1 MAQNALMSNVVAI
14 SEMLQEVE
22 INEENT
28 KRAISEASQAGNDI
42 LVKVEELKEMTTLA
56 VEENNKVLHAIVFYE
71 RSNIFFVDCQIKLFL
86 NFFTICRWKGRF
98 WLKNLF
104 LQQKHRSFNVCCPT
118 FLKKQKV
125 LCWLLIR

>member
-56 VEENNKVLHAIVFYE
+56 VGENNKVLHAIVFFYE
-71 RSNIFFVDCQIKLFL
+71 CSNICFL
-86 NFFTICRWKGRF
+86 
-98 WLKNLF
+98 
-104 LQQKHRSFNVCCPT
+104 
-118 FLKKQKV
+118 
-125 LCWLLIR
+125 

>member
-56 VEENNKVLHAIVFYE
+56 VGENNKVLHAIVF
-71 RSNIFFVDCQIKLFL
+71 L
-86 NFFTICRWKGRF
+86 
-98 WLKNLF
+98 
-104 LQQKHRSFNVCCPT
+104 
-118 FLKKQKV
+118 
-125 LCWLLIR
+125 

>member
-56 VEENNKVLHAIVFYE
+56 VEENNKVLHAIVFFMKLQHL
-71 RSNIFFVDCQIKLFL
+71 FFVDCQIKLFL
-86 NFFTICRWKGRF
+86 S
-98 WLKNLF
+98 F
-104 LQQKHRSFNVCCPT
+104 LYNM
-118 FLKKQKV
+118 
-125 LCWLLIR
+125 

>member
-22 INEENT
+22 LNEETT
-28 KRAISEASQAGNDI
+28 KCVISEASQAGNDI

-71 RSNIFFVDCQIKLFL
+71 CSNICFLWTARQNYFFS
-86 NFFTICRWKGRF
+86 
-98 WLKNLF
+98 F
-104 LQQKHRSFNVCCPT
+104 LQYVGGRGDFC
-118 FLKKQKV
+118 
-125 LCWLLIR
+125 